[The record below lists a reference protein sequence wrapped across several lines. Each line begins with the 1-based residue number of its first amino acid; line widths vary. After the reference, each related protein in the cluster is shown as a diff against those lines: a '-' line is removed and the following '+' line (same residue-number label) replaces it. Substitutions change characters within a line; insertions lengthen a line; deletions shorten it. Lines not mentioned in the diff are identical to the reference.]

1 VKHPLGRAALS
12 CACCWLCVPL
22 RFLPLTHPSGC
33 APLVFFSAHL
43 LSRGVSWFVGEAPF
57 GSCSPVVRTLL
68 VVRAAPCFGF
78 DAPFGLCAPCFSSA
92 HLLLCGVSGIL
103 GEAPFGSCSPV
114 VRTLLFVRA
123 APVSAVDAPFGLC
136 APFFFRAHLLSCG
149 VSGFLGEAPFGS
161 CSPVVRTLLVVRAAP
176 FSAVDAPFGLCAP
189 FFFSAH
195 LLSCGVSGFLGE
207 APFGSCSPAMRTLL
221 VVRAAP
227 CFGFDAPSGF
237 CAPEFQRPLALV
249 PRVGF
254 SG

>member
-1 VKHPLGRAALS
+1 VRPIFSSAHLLSCGVSGFVGGALFGSCSPVVRTILVVRAAPSFGIDPPFGL
-12 CACCWLCVPL
+12 CAL
-22 RFLPLTHPSGC
+22 F
-33 APLVFFSAHL
+33 FFSAHL
-43 LSRGVSWFVGEAPF
+43 LSCGVSGFLREALF
-57 GSCSPVVRTLL
+57 GLCSSVVRTLL
-68 VVRAAPCFGF
+68 VVRAAPF
-78 DAPFGLCAPCFSSA
+78 
-92 HLLLCGVSGIL
+92 
-103 GEAPFGSCSPV
+103 
-114 VRTLLFVRA
+114 
-123 APVSAVDAPFGLC
+123 SAVDAPFGLC
-136 APFFFRAHLLSCG
+136 APFFFSAHLLSCG
-149 VSGFLGEAPFGS
+149 VSGFLGETPFGS